1 MKQKIKSFFLKLWR
15 ELKDVKTLIIFLSVC
30 LVLSGTVWVP
40 YLLALITGIEELW
53 AVGSAIWLVWIG
65 PLPFIPICLGITFGV
80 KAIFNKVVK
89 IKHKK
94 SESIEIS
101 ADSEQNNITK

>member
-1 MKQKIKSFFLKLWR
+1 MKERFKRFFVRLWK
-15 ELKDVKTLIIFLSVC
+15 ELKDIKTLIIFLIVC
-30 LVLSGTVWVP
+30 LILSGTVWVP

-65 PLPFIPICLGITFGV
+65 PVPFIPICLGITFSI